1 MTPLHPTGSPKLPAL
16 KRKAS
21 EDLSDLLTD
30 MNLGNGK
37 APSAVGRDKRARME
51 RSPSSTPSSPE
62 APKANFPHRAPVPAQ
77 GAAGPSR
84 PPKRKASIDESGEA
98 GPSAAIQEK
107 ERPKRQRAIPRGQTE
122 KAYAGGDRDFRN
134 PDGSSVHKPMQ
145 GPVSIHFGHG
155 TVVVGN
161 GASVK
166 IDHPEGTTVLSREG
180 EAPTVLKPARKAADS
195 LPGGGRMEDL
205 GGGDMRIYLPDRVVT
220 HFGSGLTRTEMHPAF
235 SSQRGFYETDSDGAH
250 RFVEAS
256 SPELP

>member
-1 MTPLHPTGSPKLPAL
+1 MMPLHTTGSPRPPAL

-21 EDLSDLLTD
+21 EDLADLMTD

-37 APSAVGRDKRARME
+37 APSAVGRDKRARLE
-51 RSPSSTPSSPE
+51 RSPTPSSPE
-62 APKANFPHRAPVPAQ
+62 TSAPPRVPSPVL
-77 GAAGPSR
+77 GEAGPSR

-98 GPSAAIQEK
+98 GPTASVQEK
-107 ERPKRQRAIPRGQTE
+107 EWPKRQRAIPRGQTE
-122 KAYAGGDRDFRN
+122 KSYAGGDRDFRN
-134 PDGSSVHKPMQ
+134 PDGSSVHKPLQ

-166 IDHPEGTTVLSREG
+166 IDHPEGTTVLSRDG
-180 EAPTVLKPARKAADS
+180 EPPKVLKPARKAPAS

-205 GGGDMRIYLPDRVVT
+205 GGGDMRIYLPDRIVT

-250 RFVEAS
+250 RFVEARG
-256 SPELP
+256 PDIP